1 LVSFLA
7 IEGIIQ
13 SFFMVKKISLLFI
26 SFIAMMHAFA
36 QNSDSLKIIQLEREI
51 QDLKTYRDNISGSLE
66 VTNLA
71 LNDLIK
77 DKQVSDQTKWIS
89 LRYSLVNSASLY
101 RKLSDDII
109 NLKSR
114 VTDEDYQGFIKSMG
128 SIEGGPLGFSFEEV
142 IKESVNRIG
151 IFESKTRMDRF
162 LEITNSIVASPIAS
176 GIPFVSQA
184 VFASNSLLNVAYS
197 SIMTE
202 KKPDYAKMT
211 KFENELNRYLV
222 YFSALDKA
230 NMANQN
236 SNNDR
241 IVLLENLQL
250 ELTSRVKKESVK
262 LGFSLPDRNQNE
274 TIDAYS
280 NRILA
285 SFSSENID
293 LYLRKV
299 EQRYGRNGSATNY
312 AQLLQNESDLKY
324 YANHISS
331 VVDLSKRFLLYYD
344 NFFEIAD
351 QYHIKVMEALD
362 LANKNGIIKAKK
374 VNGVEQT
381 PQQLYEG
388 IRKSLTDKKI
398 ARDNGIKNS
407 INISDLKQQL
417 ERAEEYKLY

>member
-1 LVSFLA
+1 M
-7 IEGIIQ
+7 Q
-13 SFFMVKKISLLFI
+13 
-26 SFIAMMHAFA
+26 AFA
-36 QNSDSLKIIQLEREI
+36 QAPDSLKIIQLEREI
-51 QDLKTYRDNISGSLE
+51 QELKTYRDNMSGSLE
-66 VTNLA
+66 VTNMV

-89 LRYSLVNSASLY
+89 LRYSLVNSALLY

-202 KKPDYAKMT
+202 KKPDYTKIT

-250 ELTSRVKKESVK
+250 ELTGRIKKESVK
-262 LGFSLPDRNQNE
+262 LEFSLPDRNQNE
-274 TIDAYS
+274 TIDTYS

-285 SFSSENID
+285 SFTSENID

-299 EQRYGRNGSATNY
+299 AQRYGRNGSATNY

-351 QYHIKVMEALD
+351 QYHIKVMEALE

-388 IRKSLTDKKI
+388 IRKSLTDKKM

>member
-285 SFSSENID
+285 SFTSENID

>member
-1 LVSFLA
+1 M
-7 IEGIIQ
+7 Q
-13 SFFMVKKISLLFI
+13 
-26 SFIAMMHAFA
+26 AFA
-36 QNSDSLKIIQLEREI
+36 QAPDSLKIIQLEREI
-51 QDLKTYRDNISGSLE
+51 QELKTYRDNMSGSLE
-66 VTNLA
+66 VTNMV

-89 LRYSLVNSASLY
+89 LRYSLVNSALLY

-202 KKPDYAKMT
+202 KKPDYTKIT

-250 ELTSRVKKESVK
+250 ELTGRIKKESVK
-262 LGFSLPDRNQNE
+262 LEFSLPDRNQNE
-274 TIDAYS
+274 TIDTYS

-285 SFSSENID
+285 SFTSENID

-299 EQRYGRNGSATNY
+299 AQRYGRNGSATNY

-351 QYHIKVMEALD
+351 QYHIKVMEALE

>member
-1 LVSFLA
+1 
-7 IEGIIQ
+7 
-13 SFFMVKKISLLFI
+13 MVKKISLLFI

>member
-1 LVSFLA
+1 ML
-7 IEGIIQ
+7 
-13 SFFMVKKISLLFI
+13 KKLPLFFI
-26 SFIAMMHAFA
+26 SFLVMIQAFS
-36 QNSDSLKIIQLEREI
+36 QDSDSLKIIQLEREI
-51 QDLKTYRDNISGSLE
+51 QELKTYRDNMSGSLE
-66 VTNLA
+66 VTNMA

-89 LRYSLVNSASLY
+89 LRYSLVNSALLY

-285 SFSSENID
+285 SFTTENID
-293 LYLRKV
+293 QYLRKV
-299 EQRYGRNGSATNY
+299 EQRYSRNGSTTNY

-381 PQQLYEG
+381 PQQLYDG
-388 IRKSLTDKKI
+388 IQKSLTDKKI

>member
-1 LVSFLA
+1 
-7 IEGIIQ
+7 
-13 SFFMVKKISLLFI
+13 MVKNISLFFI
-26 SFIAMMHAFA
+26 SFIAMTQAFA

-51 QDLKTYRDNISGSLE
+51 QELKTYRDNISGSLE

-151 IFESKTRMDRF
+151 IFESKTKMDRF
-162 LEITNSIVASPIAS
+162 LEITNSIVSSPIAA

-197 SIMTE
+197 SFLTE
-202 KKPDYAKMT
+202 KKPDYTKMS

-250 ELTSRVKKESVK
+250 ELTSRVKKEAVK
-262 LGFSLPDRNQNE
+262 LGFSLPERNQNE

-285 SFSSENID
+285 TFNPENID
-293 LYLRKV
+293 QYLKKV
-299 EQRYGRNGSATNY
+299 EQRYGRNSAATNY

-351 QYHIKVMEALD
+351 QYHIKVIEALE
-362 LANKNGIIKAKK
+362 LANKNGIIRGKK
-374 VNGVEQT
+374 VNGIEQT

>member
-1 LVSFLA
+1 M
-7 IEGIIQ
+7 Q
-13 SFFMVKKISLLFI
+13 
-26 SFIAMMHAFA
+26 AFA
-36 QNSDSLKIIQLEREI
+36 QAPDSLKIIQLEREI
-51 QDLKTYRDNISGSLE
+51 QELKTYRDNMSGSLE
-66 VTNLA
+66 VTNMV

-89 LRYSLVNSASLY
+89 LRYSLVNSALLY

-202 KKPDYAKMT
+202 KKPDYTKIT
-211 KFENELNRYLV
+211 KFENELSRYLV

-250 ELTSRVKKESVK
+250 ELTGRIKKESVK
-262 LGFSLPDRNQNE
+262 LEFSLPDRNQNE
-274 TIDAYS
+274 TIDTYS

-285 SFSSENID
+285 SFTSENID

-299 EQRYGRNGSATNY
+299 AQRYGRNGSATNY

-344 NFFEIAD
+344 NFFEIAN
-351 QYHIKVMEALD
+351 QYHIKVMEALE

-388 IRKSLTDKKI
+388 IRKSLTDKKM

>member
-1 LVSFLA
+1 MLKKLPLSF
-7 IEGIIQ
+7 
-13 SFFMVKKISLLFI
+13 ISLLVT
-26 SFIAMMHAFA
+26 MQAFA
-36 QNSDSLKIIQLEREI
+36 QAPDSLKIIQLDREI
-51 QDLKTYRDNISGSLE
+51 QELKTYRDNMSGSLE
-66 VTNLA
+66 VTNMV

-77 DKQVSDQTKWIS
+77 DKQVSDQTKWVS
-89 LRYSLVNSASLY
+89 LRYSLVNSALLY

-151 IFESKTRMDRF
+151 IFESKTKMDRF

-202 KKPDYAKMT
+202 KKPDYTKIT

-250 ELTSRVKKESVK
+250 ELTSRIKKESVK
-262 LGFSLPDRNQNE
+262 LEFSLPDRNQNE

-285 SFSSENID
+285 SFTSENID

>member
-1 LVSFLA
+1 ML
-7 IEGIIQ
+7 
-13 SFFMVKKISLLFI
+13 KKLPLSFI
-26 SFIAMMHAFA
+26 SFLVTMQAFA
-36 QNSDSLKIIQLEREI
+36 QAPDSLKIIQLEREI
-51 QDLKTYRDNISGSLE
+51 QELKTYRDNMSGSLE
-66 VTNLA
+66 VTNMV

-89 LRYSLVNSASLY
+89 LRYSLVNSALLY

-202 KKPDYAKMT
+202 KKPDYTKIT
-211 KFENELNRYLV
+211 KFENELSRYLV

-250 ELTSRVKKESVK
+250 ELTGRIKKESVK
-262 LGFSLPDRNQNE
+262 LEFSLPDRNQNE
-274 TIDAYS
+274 TIDTYS

-285 SFSSENID
+285 SFTSENID

-299 EQRYGRNGSATNY
+299 AQRYGRNGSATNY

-351 QYHIKVMEALD
+351 QYHIKVMEALE

-388 IRKSLTDKKI
+388 IRKSLTDKKM

>member
-1 LVSFLA
+1 M
-7 IEGIIQ
+7 Q
-13 SFFMVKKISLLFI
+13 
-26 SFIAMMHAFA
+26 AFA
-36 QNSDSLKIIQLEREI
+36 QAPDSLKIIQLEREI
-51 QDLKTYRDNISGSLE
+51 QELKTYRDNMSGSLE
-66 VTNLA
+66 VTNMV

-89 LRYSLVNSASLY
+89 LRYSLVNSALLY

-202 KKPDYAKMT
+202 KKPDYTKIT
-211 KFENELNRYLV
+211 KFENELSRYLV

-250 ELTSRVKKESVK
+250 ELTGRIKKESVK
-262 LGFSLPDRNQNE
+262 LEFSLPDRNQNE

-285 SFSSENID
+285 SFTSENID

-299 EQRYGRNGSATNY
+299 AQRYGRNGSATNY

-351 QYHIKVMEALD
+351 QYHIKVMEALE

-388 IRKSLTDKKI
+388 IRKSLTDKKM

>member
-1 LVSFLA
+1 M
-7 IEGIIQ
+7 Q
-13 SFFMVKKISLLFI
+13 
-26 SFIAMMHAFA
+26 AFA
-36 QNSDSLKIIQLEREI
+36 QAPDSLKIIQLDREI
-51 QDLKTYRDNISGSLE
+51 QELKTYRDNMSGSLE
-66 VTNLA
+66 VTNMV

-77 DKQVSDQTKWIS
+77 DKQVSDQTKWVS
-89 LRYSLVNSASLY
+89 LRYSLVNSALLY

-151 IFESKTRMDRF
+151 IFESKTKMDRF

-202 KKPDYAKMT
+202 KKPDYTKIT

-250 ELTSRVKKESVK
+250 ELTSRIKKESVK
-262 LGFSLPDRNQNE
+262 LEFSLPDRNQNE

-285 SFSSENID
+285 SFTSENID

>member
-1 LVSFLA
+1 M
-7 IEGIIQ
+7 Q
-13 SFFMVKKISLLFI
+13 
-26 SFIAMMHAFA
+26 AFA
-36 QNSDSLKIIQLEREI
+36 QATDSLKIIQLDREI
-51 QDLKTYRDNISGSLE
+51 QELKTYRDNMSGSLE
-66 VTNLA
+66 VTNMV

-77 DKQVSDQTKWIS
+77 DKQVSDQTKWVS
-89 LRYSLVNSASLY
+89 LRYSLVNSALLY

-151 IFESKTRMDRF
+151 IFESKTKMDRF

-202 KKPDYAKMT
+202 KKPDYTKIT

-250 ELTSRVKKESVK
+250 ELTSRIKKESVK
-262 LGFSLPDRNQNE
+262 LEFSLPDRNQNE

-285 SFSSENID
+285 SFTSENID

>member
-1 LVSFLA
+1 MAKNLVLLLIA
-7 IEGIIQ
+7 ILGMRQ
-13 SFFMVKKISLLFI
+13 T
-26 SFIAMMHAFA
+26 FA
-36 QNSDSLKIIQLEREI
+36 QNPDSLKIIQLEREI
-51 QDLKTYRDNISGSLE
+51 QELKTYRDNLSGSLE

-71 LNDLIK
+71 LNDLIR

-89 LRYSLVNSASLY
+89 LRSSLINSATLY
-101 RKLSDDII
+101 RKLSEDII

-142 IKESVNRIG
+142 IKESVSRIG

-202 KKPDYAKMT
+202 KKPDYTKMSQ
-211 KFENELNRYLV
+211 FENELNRYLV

-241 IVLLENLQL
+241 IALLENLQL
-250 ELTSRVKKESVK
+250 ELTSRVHKESVK
-262 LGFSLPDRNQNE
+262 LGFSLPERSPTE
-274 TIDAYS
+274 SIDTYS
-280 NRILA
+280 NRI
-285 SFSSENID
+285 FSIFTAENID
-293 LYLRKV
+293 QYLKRV
-299 EQRYGRNGSATNY
+299 EQGYGQNSQVINY
-312 AQLLQNESDLKY
+312 ARLLQNERDLKY

-351 QYHIKVMEALD
+351 QYHLKVMEALD
-362 LANKNGIIKAKK
+362 LAHKNGIIQPKK
-374 VNGVEQT
+374 INGVEQS
-381 PQQLYEG
+381 PQQLYEA
-388 IRKSLTDKKI
+388 IRQSLSSKKT

-417 ERAEEYKLY
+417 ERAEEFKLY

>member
-1 LVSFLA
+1 
-7 IEGIIQ
+7 
-13 SFFMVKKISLLFI
+13 
-26 SFIAMMHAFA
+26 
-36 QNSDSLKIIQLEREI
+36 
-51 QDLKTYRDNISGSLE
+51 
-66 VTNLA
+66 
-71 LNDLIK
+71 
-77 DKQVSDQTKWIS
+77 
-89 LRYSLVNSASLY
+89 VNSALLY

-202 KKPDYAKMT
+202 KKPDYTKIT
-211 KFENELNRYLV
+211 KFENELSRYLV

-250 ELTSRVKKESVK
+250 ELTGRIKKESVK
-262 LGFSLPDRNQNE
+262 LEFSLPDRNQNE
-274 TIDAYS
+274 TIDTYS

-285 SFSSENID
+285 SFTSENID

-299 EQRYGRNGSATNY
+299 AQRYGRNGSATNY

-351 QYHIKVMEALD
+351 QYHIKVMEALE

>member
-1 LVSFLA
+1 
-7 IEGIIQ
+7 
-13 SFFMVKKISLLFI
+13 MVQ
-26 SFIAMMHAFA
+26 AFA

-51 QDLKTYRDNISGSLE
+51 QELKTYRDNISGSLE

-202 KKPDYAKMT
+202 KKPDYQKMT

-262 LGFSLPDRNQNE
+262 LGFSLPERNQNE

-285 SFSSENID
+285 AFTTETID
-293 LYLRKV
+293 QYLRKV
-299 EQRYGRNGSATNY
+299 EQRYSRNGSATNY

-351 QYHIKVMEALD
+351 QYHIKVIEALE

-374 VNGVEQT
+374 VNGVEQS
-381 PQQLYEG
+381 PLQLYEG

>member
-1 LVSFLA
+1 
-7 IEGIIQ
+7 
-13 SFFMVKKISLLFI
+13 MVKKISLLFI

-285 SFSSENID
+285 SFTSENID

>member
-1 LVSFLA
+1 ML
-7 IEGIIQ
+7 
-13 SFFMVKKISLLFI
+13 KKLRLSFI
-26 SFIAMMHAFA
+26 SFLVTMQAFA
-36 QNSDSLKIIQLEREI
+36 QAPDSLKIIQLEREI
-51 QDLKTYRDNISGSLE
+51 QELKTYRDNMSGSLE
-66 VTNLA
+66 VTNMV

-89 LRYSLVNSASLY
+89 LRYSLVNSALLY

-202 KKPDYAKMT
+202 KKPDYTKIT
-211 KFENELNRYLV
+211 KFENELSRYLV

-250 ELTSRVKKESVK
+250 ELTGRIKKESVK
-262 LGFSLPDRNQNE
+262 LEFSLPDRNQNE
-274 TIDAYS
+274 TIDTYS

-285 SFSSENID
+285 SFTSENID

-299 EQRYGRNGSATNY
+299 AQRYGRNGSATNY

-351 QYHIKVMEALD
+351 QYHIKVMEALE

-388 IRKSLTDKKI
+388 IRKSLTDKKM

>member
-1 LVSFLA
+1 M
-7 IEGIIQ
+7 Q
-13 SFFMVKKISLLFI
+13 
-26 SFIAMMHAFA
+26 AFA
-36 QNSDSLKIIQLEREI
+36 QAPDSLKIIQLEREI
-51 QDLKTYRDNISGSLE
+51 QELKTYRDNMSGSLE
-66 VTNLA
+66 VTNMV

-89 LRYSLVNSASLY
+89 LRYSLVNSALLY

-202 KKPDYAKMT
+202 KKPDYTKIT
-211 KFENELNRYLV
+211 KFENELSRYLV

-250 ELTSRVKKESVK
+250 ELTGRIKKESVK
-262 LGFSLPDRNQNE
+262 LEFSLPDRNQNE
-274 TIDAYS
+274 TIDTYS

-285 SFSSENID
+285 SFTSENID

-299 EQRYGRNGSATNY
+299 AQRYGRNGSATNY

-351 QYHIKVMEALD
+351 QYHIKVMEALE

-388 IRKSLTDKKI
+388 IRKSLTDKKM